1 MAMPSENDTYEE
13 PVPRNKSAAAGS
25 ENFCERLEAYIEDNP
40 FRAIVIALLSG
51 IAVAKLL
58 L

>member
-1 MAMPSENDTYEE
+1 MSMPPANDTIAENVRGEE
-13 PVPRNKSAAAGS
+13 HAGR
-25 ENFCERLEAYIEDNP
+25 ENFCEQLETYIETNP
-40 FRAIVIALLSG
+40 FRAMAIALLAG

>member
-1 MAMPSENDTYEE
+1 MSMPSENDTI
-13 PVPRNKSAAAGS
+13 PGNVHADQHAAR
-25 ENFCERLEAYIEDNP
+25 ENFCEELEAYIETNP
-40 FRAIVIALLSG
+40 FRAMAIALFAG